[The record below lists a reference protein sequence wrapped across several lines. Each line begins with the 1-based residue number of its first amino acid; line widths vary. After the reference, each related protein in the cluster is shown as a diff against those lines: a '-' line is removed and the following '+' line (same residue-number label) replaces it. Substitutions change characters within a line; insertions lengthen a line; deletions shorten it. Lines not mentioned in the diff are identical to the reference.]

1 MAVIRR
7 LSFVHFVFLG
17 VNMLVERPQPIARQV
32 TKIIS
37 ERIRGQD
44 YSPGARLPSESDLAD
59 ELGVSRATVRSALGK
74 LAAEGLVLRK
84 QGDGTYV
91 NKHIIDVP
99 TRMGA
104 MWDFVRLI
112 ENTGYAAATQ
122 MLESDIRP
130 ATKQESALLKIAT
143 GSNVI
148 TLKRRFSAEGNPVIL
163 VDDSIPASLLDGPPK
178 ALEPTEGEL
187 PLREL
192 LWTKCRQTIAYAIIN
207 IQANLPDENTKQ
219 LLRRDD
225 SAPLLKLEQ
234 VFYNN
239 DNLPILFSIS
249 YYDDKILGL
258 RLVQTWG

>member
-1 MAVIRR
+1 
-7 LSFVHFVFLG
+7 
-17 VNMLVERPQPIARQV
+17 MLVERPQPIARQV

-44 YSPGARLPSESDLAD
+44 YSPGERLPSESDLAE

-91 NKHIIDVP
+91 NQHIIDVP

-112 ENTGYAAATQ
+112 ENIGYAAATQ

-130 ATKQESALLKIAT
+130 ATAQESALLRITT

-148 TLKRRFSAEGNPVIL
+148 TLKRRFSADGKPVIL
-163 VDDSIPASLLDGPPK
+163 VNDSFPASLFDDPTK
-178 ALEPTEGEL
+178 ALEQIEGEL

-192 LWTKCRQTIAYAIIN
+192 LWQKCRQAIAYAIIN
-207 IQANLPDENTKQ
+207 IKAVLPGEDAIQ
-219 LLRRDD
+219 LLERDD

-239 DNLPILFSIS
+239 DNLPILYSVS
-249 YYDDKILGL
+249 CYDDKTLGL
-258 RLVQTWG
+258 RLVQTWV